1 MSIQLDLE
9 ATYDGMDVVEAA
21 KIALQL
27 RDTGMPDD
35 MINEMLE
42 HYKDRKDPDDHE

>member
-9 ATYDGMDVVEAA
+9 ATYDGMDVVETT
-21 KIALQL
+21 KIALEL
-27 RDTGMPDD
+27 RDQGMPDD

-42 HYKDRKDPDDHE
+42 HHKDQKDPDDHE